1 MKAQI
6 FDSERK
12 VMDILWNEGDTT
24 AKALAQMLAE
34 QVGWSKTTTYTVIK
48 KCVDKGFIER
58 RGENFLCHAL
68 ISKEEVRRHETRELV
83 DKMFDGSSD
92 LLVASLIQ
100 DKKMSPEQLQNLR
113 KLLEGLE

>member
-6 FDSERK
+6 FDSELK
-12 VMDILWNEGDTT
+12 IMELLWTEGDTT
-24 AKALAQMLAE
+24 AKALAQALVQ

-48 KCVDKGFIER
+48 KCVDKGFVER

-68 ISKEEVRRHETRELV
+68 ISKAEVQRHETTELV

-100 DKKMSPEQLQNLR
+100 NNKMSPEQLQNLR
-113 KLLEGLE
+113 NMLEDLE